1 MKASVHVTVRQQ
13 ELADAELGEILT
25 TPLSTVGNI
34 TSRDVANTLSLNQPA
49 TMNSEIC
56 QLSRSKSIKNIAAPL
71 PEQSPALM
79 AGLLNSQE
87 EIKVLMKL
95 RVT

>member
-13 ELADAELGEILT
+13 ELADAELGEILI
-25 TPLSTVGNI
+25 TPLSTVVNI

-56 QLSRSKSIKNIAAPL
+56 QLSKSKSTKNNAVPL
-71 PEQSPALM
+71 PAQYRASM
-79 AGLLNSQE
+79 AGHLNSRE
-87 EIKVLMKL
+87 EIKVQMKL
-95 RVT
+95 RDT